1 MEKSISE
8 LSIRS
13 FWQLFALCI
22 VHIINS
28 FGYQCATRTYI
39 FHMSV
44 KRYTDVMN
52 VNVSEKT
59 S

>member
-1 MEKSISE
+1 MEENIGE

-28 FGYQCATRTYI
+28 FGYQCAARTYI
-39 FHMSV
+39 LL
-44 KRYTDVMN
+44 T
-52 VNVSEKT
+52 
-59 S
+59 